1 LGVRGRIDFEMSAPA
16 IRWLARCALCC
27 LALHASVA
35 GAEHSVAIT
44 IDDLPRGGDGGP
56 HDLAA
61 VRDLTQRLLAPLR
74 EQHIPAIG
82 FVNEGR
88 ATFGPDGLREVL
100 DLWLDAGADLGNH
113 SYSHLNINK
122 VPLADFTADITRGEP
137 IVRAALAARGR
148 ALKYFRH
155 PFLFTGPTPEIKAS
169 LQRFLD
175 VHAYTVAP
183 VTIDDDDYE
192 FAALYTRPEYR
203 ERVREEYV
211 PYMESVVAFFEER
224 GVEVVGHDF
233 PQILLIH
240 ASELNADV
248 MPDLLAMFRRRGYD
262 FVPLGV
268 ALRND
273 AYGLPDAYAG
283 TGGFSWIH
291 RWSKTK
297 GMTPKGEPEAPE
309 WVRKAYEAR

>member
-1 LGVRGRIDFEMSAPA
+1 MM
-16 IRWLARCALCC
+16 RWLARCALCC
-27 LALHASVA
+27 LALHAGCSA
-35 GAEHSVAIT
+35 AQHAVAIT

-56 HDLAA
+56 RDLPA
-61 VRDLTQRLLAPLR
+61 VRELTQRLLAPLR
-74 EQHIPAIG
+74 TQHVPVIG

-88 ATFGPDGLREVL
+88 ADFGPDGLREVL
-100 DLWLDAGADLGNH
+100 DVWLDSGADLGNH

-122 VPLADFTADITRGEP
+122 VALAAFTADISRGEP

-148 ALKYFRH
+148 ELKYFRH
-155 PFLFTGPTPEIKAS
+155 PFLFTGPTPEIKAG

-175 VHAYTVAP
+175 DHGYTVAP

-203 ERVREEYV
+203 ERVRREYV

-224 GVEVVGHDF
+224 GIEVVGHDF

-240 ASELNADV
+240 VSELNADA
-248 MPDLLAMFRRRGYD
+248 MPELLAMFRRRGYA
-262 FVPLGV
+262 FVSLDA
-268 ALRND
+268 ALTD
-273 AYGLPDAYAG
+273 EAYRLPDTYAG

-297 GMTPKGEPEAPE
+297 GMPAKGEPEAPS
-309 WVRKAYEAR
+309 WVSKAYEAR